1 MSAFPHP
8 WGRGKDVSGRRTIK
22 INPNKPPDT
31 SRTNCQ
37 TNLKLTRIHTIR
49 KRFKVRVHDHAY
61 KDWGIFEPNRPLEGL
76 NMGMYC
82 SKNKFQASEKS
93 TSSTTGKSYKRDQGK
108 IAFEPISPGL
118 RPVCLLKMVPAGP
131 W

>member
-1 MSAFPHP
+1 MV
-8 WGRGKDVSGRRTIK
+8 GKHFHRMDFE
-22 INPNKPPDT
+22 
-31 SRTNCQ
+31 
-37 TNLKLTRIHTIR
+37 NLDAVENDSSSP
-49 KRFKVRVHDHAY
+49 FKVRVHDLVY

-131 W
+131 

>member
-1 MSAFPHP
+1 MSA
-8 WGRGKDVSGRRTIK
+8 SGGFK
-22 INPNKPPDT
+22 KG
-31 SRTNCQ
+31 SS
-37 TNLKLTRIHTIR
+37 
-49 KRFKVRVHDHAY
+49 FKVRVHDLGY

-131 W
+131 WWS